1 MEGFKQG
8 NIILKSIIVV
18 IIIIALICVII
29 GTMKFAEQK
38 NQEQALINEEK
49 EYGDNSVD
57 YNAENADLEE
67 VAGNITFFSIKN
79 CIQTYLD
86 ITNVKSSAYYGKDEN
101 ENYTQIIS
109 DNEIK
114 QKVYNLLS
122 NKYITENKI
131 NIENVFNYID
141 ESTEKLLFVPL
152 KISVLRGQKSNKYV
166 AYGFVVDLDYYKKKD
181 MYIIVNQDESNKT
194 FSIEL
199 INKNYSNMNEI
210 SIQNE
215 DEEIKVNECNKYQN
229 VQISD
234 ASLAQE
240 YFNNYKRIMLG
251 EPKLAYEY
259 LNEEYKNKRFGSY
272 EEFEKYVNNN
282 REEIRIAGINK
293 YTVNN
298 KGEGTEYVCLDSKE
312 NYCLFREK
320 NLREYEVFLDTYTIE
335 SDKFITAYNEG
346 NNQRKVQLNIDK
358 FIKMINNKDYRNAYK
373 VLDDNFKSNYF
384 KTEEDFKRYVQNNF
398 LEYSNVEYEKYT
410 EEGDIYIY
418 QIVLSDKTSKSD
430 KKIRI
435 NIIMKLKDGTD
446 FVMSFGGTN

>member
-86 ITNVKSSAYYGKDEN
+86 ITNVKSSEYYGKDEN

-152 KISVLRGQKSNKYV
+152 KISVLRGQKSNKKLLIFDV
-166 AYGFVVDLDYYKKKD
+166 SAYL
-181 MYIIVNQDESNKT
+181 
-194 FSIEL
+194 L
-199 INKNYSNMNEI
+199 
-210 SIQNE
+210 
-215 DEEIKVNECNKYQN
+215 
-229 VQISD
+229 
-234 ASLAQE
+234 SLS
-240 YFNNYKRIMLG
+240 
-251 EPKLAYEY
+251 
-259 LNEEYKNKRFGSY
+259 GSGHHD
-272 EEFEKYVNNN
+272 
-282 REEIRIAGINK
+282 R
-293 YTVNN
+293 
-298 KGEGTEYVCLDSKE
+298 
-312 NYCLFREK
+312 
-320 NLREYEVFLDTYTIE
+320 
-335 SDKFITAYNEG
+335 
-346 NNQRKVQLNIDK
+346 Q
-358 FIKMINNKDYRNAYK
+358 
-373 VLDDNFKSNYF
+373 
-384 KTEEDFKRYVQNNF
+384 
-398 LEYSNVEYEKYT
+398 
-410 EEGDIYIY
+410 
-418 QIVLSDKTSKSD
+418 SKSAL
-430 KKIRI
+430 I
-435 NIIMKLKDGTD
+435 
-446 FVMSFGGTN
+446 